1 MPSKPSLSISH
12 AALAEGLLP
21 AVLAAGRTQLRYFR
35 SGTAVAIKA
44 DRTPVTAA
52 DQESETILSA
62 ALTAVAPGVP
72 VVAEEAAAAGE
83 TPVLDTSGSGAF
95 FLVDPLDGT
104 REFIA
109 GRTEFTINIALVSNQ
124 TPRFGLIYAPALSQL
139 FVTLDD
145 ERAFAAKLDVSAPAR
160 GLGDLAGRTIRSRAP
175 ESDGLVAVASRSHRT
190 PGTDAFLG
198 QYRIKDRKSAGSS
211 LKFCL
216 LAKGEA
222 DIYPRVGP
230 TSEWDTAA
238 GHAILT
244 SAGGSVTLLD
254 GAPLLYGK
262 QSQKFRNPD
271 FVAWGRAPLPP
282 SF

>member
-1 MPSKPSLSISH
+1 M
-12 AALAEGLLP
+12 
-21 AVLAAGRTQLRYFR
+21 RYFR
-35 SGTAVAIKA
+35 SGATVAIKA

-52 DQESETILSA
+52 DQESEAILSA
-62 ALTAVAPGVP
+62 ALINLAPTVP
-72 VVAEEAAAAGE
+72 VVAEEAAAAGNVPLLGDLGRE
-83 TPVLDTSGSGAF
+83 F

-109 GRTEFTINIALVSNQ
+109 DRDEFTINIALISHR
-124 TPRFGLIYAPALSQL
+124 TPRFGLIFAPAIGQL

-145 ERAFAAKLDVSAPAR
+145 DTAIEALVDVAAPCPR
-160 GLGDLAGRTIRSRAP
+160 IGDLGGNIIKSRAP
-175 ESDGLVAVASRSHRT
+175 AVDALVAVASRSHRT

-198 QYRIKDRKSAGSS
+198 QYHIKNRRSAGSS
-211 LKFCL
+211 LKFCM

-238 GHAILT
+238 GHAILK

-254 GAPLLYGK
+254 ARPLLYGK
-262 QSQKFRNPD
+262 QEQRFRNPD
-271 FVAWGRAPLPP
+271 FVAWGRSPLPP
-282 SF
+282 SL